1 MAQRTSVQ
9 DVRFYPDGT
18 AARKLEYA
26 VPEKKKTAAL
36 PQPKKIKRRKVYV
49 DPVAIL
55 GVAVAICMF
64 IVMAVGMNQLQQAR
78 HDALVMELYVDQLTR
93 ENEAL
98 VEEYADSYDL
108 NMVKQT
114 AIALGMVPREEVPMT
129 TIAVTIPAEVVEE
142 PTVWETIGTLLTN
155 LFA

>member
-9 DVRFYPDGT
+9 YVRFYTEGT

-26 VPEKKKTAAL
+26 VPEKKITTVL
-36 PQPKKIKRRKVYV
+36 PKPKKVKRRKIYV

-55 GVAVAICMF
+55 GVAVAICMLV
-64 IVMAVGMNQLQQAR
+64 VMAVGINQLKQAN
-78 HDALVMELYVDQLTR
+78 AEAVMMEQYVNRLAFENKELAEQY
-93 ENEAL
+93 E
-98 VEEYADSYDL
+98 DSYDIE
-108 NMVKQT
+108 MVKQT
-114 AIALGMVPREEVPMT
+114 AEALGMVPREEVPVT
-129 TIAVTIPAEVVEE
+129 TIEVTVPVEVVEE